1 MNVSVAEVAITSV
14 AACSDVALDET
25 SSITATWCLQR
36 GSSLVQASAQL
47 QLMARLDAQI
57 TS

>member
-1 MNVSVAEVAITSV
+1 MSRVVEVSLTSGSTR
-14 AACSDVALDET
+14 AAVGLDET